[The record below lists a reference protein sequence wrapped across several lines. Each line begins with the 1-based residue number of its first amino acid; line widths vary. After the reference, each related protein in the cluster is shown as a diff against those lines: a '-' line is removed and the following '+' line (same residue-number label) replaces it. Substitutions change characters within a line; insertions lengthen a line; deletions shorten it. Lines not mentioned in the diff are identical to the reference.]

1 MEFRVLQGVP
11 PADVRAFLAMARK
24 RSFDRSEVVFH
35 EGDVAD
41 AVHLIT
47 EGRFALRVVSPLG
60 QSAML
65 AVRGPGE
72 TFGEF
77 ALMAAG
83 TRRTVSVAA
92 LEPGATLSI
101 GREAFRTLAR
111 EYPSLMDVLVA
122 LLAERL
128 RYSDERILAAHFLD
142 ADARVRWSLLQLVPI
157 YGDTDGVAVPLTQE
171 SLAELAGTAR
181 GTVNRVLREEQDR
194 GAVALERG
202 RVLVLDPDG
211 LATRVHG
218 LPQRRGDERAE

>member
-11 PADVRAFLAMARK
+11 PADVRTFLAMARK
-24 RSFDRSEVVFH
+24 RSFDRAEVVFH
-35 EGDVAD
+35 EGDSAD

-47 EGRFALRVVSPLG
+47 KGRFALRVVSPLG

-77 ALMAAG
+77 ALLVAG

-92 LEPGATLSI
+92 LEPGETLSV
-101 GREAFRTLAR
+101 GREAFRGLVERHPA
-111 EYPSLMDVLVA
+111 LNDVLVA

-128 RYSDERILAAHFLD
+128 RYSDERILAAQFLD
-142 ADARVRWSLLQLVPI
+142 ADARVRWALLRLVPV
-157 YGDTDGVAVPLTQE
+157 YGDADGVVPLTQE
-171 SLAELAGTAR
+171 NLAELAGTAR
-181 GTVNRVLREEQDR
+181 GTVNRVLREEQEV

-202 RVLVLDPDG
+202 RIRVLDPDA
-211 LATRVHG
+211 LASRVHG
-218 LPQRRGDERAE
+218 LPQR